1 MITEGR
7 SDVWFSN
14 NYNCDGET
22 VKVHHMTFRQVLGQY
37 LEIQEY
43 QVRQT
48 ANGADIDLLCT
59 QTGSSA
65 LHGFPEKLVL
75 LDCESWSSRKAPP
88 TPIIQ

>member
-7 SDVWFSN
+7 SDVWLWFSN

-22 VKVHHMTFRQVLGQY
+22 VKVHPMTFQQVLGQY

-48 ANGADIDLLCT
+48 ANGADIDLLYPDWKQC
-59 QTGSSA
+59 S
-65 LHGFPEKLVL
+65 HGFL
-75 LDCESWSSRKAPP
+75 
-88 TPIIQ
+88 TTNIQEIYSMRN